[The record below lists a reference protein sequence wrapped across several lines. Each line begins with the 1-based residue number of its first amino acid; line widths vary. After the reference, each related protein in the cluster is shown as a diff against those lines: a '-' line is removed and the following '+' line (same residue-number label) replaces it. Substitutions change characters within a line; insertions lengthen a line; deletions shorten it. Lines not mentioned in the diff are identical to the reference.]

1 MHFIINKSLHILMLS
16 LLLLAQPQAAQEFL
30 INDIRVEG
38 LERITPGIVFNYLPM
53 KILSNLGLLK
63 EECLFSQH

>member
-30 INDIRVEG
+30 INDIQVER
-38 LERITPGIVFNYLPM
+38 EI
-53 KILSNLGLLK
+53 KK
-63 EECLFSQH
+63 